1 MTTIL
6 PQEYSLIMNNKIHL
20 FHGSN
25 KIIKQPFYG
34 GGKPYNDYGSGFYCT
49 EVPDLARE
57 WAVSKNR
64 NGFVN
69 EYVIGTNG
77 LSVLNLNSD
86 EYTIL
91 NWLSI
96 LICNRKFDIQSDF
109 GKEAREYIIS
119 NFLPNYES
127 YDIIIGYRADDS
139 YFSFAQDFINGT
151 ISVRQLSRALVL
163 GELGQQFVL
172 KSRKAFDRIRFLG
185 AEPAC
190 REDWLAKKQVR
201 DRMARRAYFDIE
213 KNKRERGDI
222 YITRILEEEMKAD
235 DRRLR

>member
-1 MTTIL
+1 MKKTI
-6 PQEYSLIMNNKIHL
+6 Y
-20 FHGSN
+20 HGSPEVVE
-25 KIIKQPFYG
+25 KPRFG
-34 GGKPYNDYGSGFYCT
+34 AGKPYNDYGRGFYCT
-49 EVPDLARE
+49 EDPNLAKE
-57 WAVSKNR
+57 WGVTPLRDGYANAY
-64 NGFVN
+64 
-69 EYVIGTNG
+69 EIETDG
-77 LSVLNLNSD
+77 LVVLDLNSP
-86 EYTIL
+86 EYCTL
-91 NWLSI
+91 HWLAV
-96 LICNRKFDIQSDF
+96 LLENRTFDMPSPLAA
-109 GKEAREYIIS
+109 EARDYLRKNFHVEY
-119 NFLPNYES
+119 EDA
-127 YDIIIGYRADDS
+127 DIVLGYRADDS

-235 DRRLR
+235 DRLLR

>member
-1 MTTIL
+1 MKL
-6 PQEYSLIMNNKIHL
+6 Y
-20 FHGSN
+20 HGSD
-25 KIIKQPFYG
+25 KIIEKPVFG
-34 GGKPYNDYGSGFYCT
+34 GGKPYNDYGPGFYCT
-49 EVPDLARE
+49 EDYELAGE
-57 WAVSKNR
+57 WAVSFERDGYINTYFIDLR
-64 NGFVN
+64 
-69 EYVIGTNG
+69 G
-77 LSVLNLNSD
+77 LSVLDLNSPD
-86 EYTIL
+86 YCIL
-91 NWLSI
+91 DWLEI
-96 LICNRKFDIQSDF
+96 LLENRRFDIQSDF
-109 GKEAREYIIS
+109 GMEASEYLKK
-119 NFLPNYES
+119 NFHTDHLNC
-127 YDIIIGYRADDS
+127 DLIKGYRADDS